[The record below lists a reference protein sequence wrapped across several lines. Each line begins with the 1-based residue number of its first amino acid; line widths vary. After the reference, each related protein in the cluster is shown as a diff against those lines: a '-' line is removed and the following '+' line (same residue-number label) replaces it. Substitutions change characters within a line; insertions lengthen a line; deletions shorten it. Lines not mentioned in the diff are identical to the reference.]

1 MMLEAGSAAESE
13 RLGAISRATSDVD
26 GSRLIEVESL
36 RKQFG
41 SIVAVDGIGF
51 SLHRGEVLGFLGPN
65 GAGKSTTMRMITGY
79 LPPTS
84 GRVQVCGADIEN
96 EPNEV
101 KRRIGYLPEGAPLYA
116 EMSPEGFL
124 HFIATVRGLRGA
136 RRARRVAEVI
146 EQLELGEVLHR
157 RIDTLSKG
165 FKRRVGLAQALVHDP
180 DVLILDEPTDGLDPN
195 QKHTVRQLIHA
206 IGASK
211 AIIVSTHLLEEVDAI
226 CDRTIVIDHGRIV
239 GGGTP
244 DELRR
249 LAPDHNVV
257 TLRVERRDGQR
268 AADLL
273 RGIPA
278 IASVASAEQ
287 GDAVEIRLV
296 PAGGASIADLVVA
309 QLRDNSIA
317 FHDFRIGMGRLDEV
331 FRKLTVH
338 ADGGR

>member
-1 MMLEAGSAAESE
+1 MMLDEDGSLAEPGRS
-13 RLGAISRATSDVD
+13 GAISEANEAAARP
-26 GSRLIEVESL
+26 RLIEVENL
-36 RKQFG
+36 CKHFG
-41 SIVAVDGIGF
+41 SIVAVDGISF
-51 SLHRGEVLGFLGPN
+51 ALHRGEVLGFLGPN

-84 GRVQVCGADIEN
+84 GRVRVCGADVES

-116 EMSPEGFL
+116 EMSPEAFL
-124 HFIATVRGLRGA
+124 NFIAAVRGLEGA

-146 EQLELGEVLHR
+146 DQLQLGEVLHR

-165 FKRRVGLAQALVHDP
+165 FKRRVGLAQALIHDP

-195 QKHTVRQLIHA
+195 QKHSVRQLIHA

-244 DELRR
+244 EELRR
-249 LAPDHNVV
+249 LAPDHNAVI
-257 TLRVERRDGQR
+257 LRVDRRDGAR
-268 AADLL
+268 AAELL
-273 RGIPA
+273 RESPTLGS
-278 IASVASAEQ
+278 IAATEQ
-287 GDAVEIRLV
+287 GEAVELRIV
-296 PAGGASIADLVVA
+296 PAGGASIADSVA
-309 QLRDNSIA
+309 ARLRDNAIA
-317 FHDFRIGMGRLDEV
+317 CHDFRTEAGRLDEV

-338 ADGGR
+338 GP